1 MKKTYAIL
9 GLGLA
14 AGIAAYTICHAIRQK
29 DASNANSAD
38 ELNDNNNLTVETPVV
53 DSNITTAENHTSF
66 VKHTVAS
73 DIVARHEEATQIIND
88 ALDAIY
94 GRTVESEKN
103 PDELDQIA
111 KELDNLLQEA

>member
-1 MKKTYAIL
+1 MKKIYAIL
-9 GLGLA
+9 GLGLT

-38 ELNDNNNLTVETPVV
+38 DLNDNNLTDETPVV

-73 DIVARHEEATQIIND
+73 DIATRHEEATQIIND

-94 GRTVESEKN
+94 ERAMEPEKN
-103 PDELDQIA
+103 PNELDYIA